1 MFHYVQKHLQKNKS
15 WQVLCAVTNLY
26 APFKYHAC
34 SFLPDLC
41 FNLQNYT
48 YSQGKKGEKKIHLLP
63 SFSQQKEN
71 SCTL

>member
-1 MFHYVQKHLQKNKS
+1 MFHLVQKHPQKINT
-15 WQVLCAVTNLY
+15 WQVLHAVTNPC

-41 FNLQNYT
+41 FILQNCNYMGSKKRGGK
-48 YSQGKKGEKKIHLLP
+48 SQLLP